1 MRARDLT
8 KGSIAYHTEL
18 NPSVWQGDRLR
29 VDVRYKLLE
38 IAQRFME
45 YLEVPNFKLV
55 DVVLRGSLANYNY
68 TVYSDFD
75 LHLITN
81 YRDLGCDI
89 TEQYYM
95 AKKTLWNDEHDITIK
110 GHEVEAYV
118 EDVGAETVSGGT
130 YSVLDDRWL
139 TKPKYDPPEVDE
151 LAVNSKVRDLIAQ
164 INRAVR
170 SGDREDMIRLKDKI
184 KNMRKSGLAQGG
196 EFSVENLAFKVLR
209 NKKSMDKL
217 YKGIQRAED
226 AELSIDEAAYPGNLG
241 IIEIFKAL
249 KKATIPQRKELKAA
263 MADNDRERVRAL
275 IKEILGVELY
285 PLGGVD

>member
-18 NPSVWQGDRLR
+18 NPAVWQGDGLR
-29 VDVRYKLLE
+29 VDVRYKLLQ
-38 IAQRFME
+38 IAQRFIE

-68 TVYSDFD
+68 TIYSDFD

-95 AKKTLWNDEHDITIK
+95 AKKTLWNDQHDITIK

-118 EDVGAETVSGGT
+118 EDVGAATVSGGT
-130 YSVLDDRWL
+130 YSILDDKWIR
-139 TKPKYDPPEVDE
+139 KPKYDPPEVDE
-151 LAVNSKVRDLIAQ
+151 AAVNNKVRDLMAQ
-164 INRAVR
+164 INLAVG
-170 SGDREDMIRLKDKI
+170 SGDCGEMNRLKDKI
-184 KNMRKSGLAQGG
+184 KNMRQSGLAQGG
-196 EFSVENLAFKVLR
+196 EFSVENLAYKVLR
-209 NKKSMDKL
+209 NKRSLDKL
-217 YKGIQRAED
+217 YKGMQRAED

-241 IIEIFKAL
+241 IVEIFNAL
-249 KKATIPQRKELKAA
+249 KKATEPQRKELQAA
-263 MADNDRERVRAL
+263 MAANDREHVRHM
-275 IKEILGVELY
+275 IKQILGVELH
-285 PLGGVD
+285 PL